1 MSASFILGIIEIP
14 VYTSRHLWHIDR
26 VETQELQMTKTTD
39 IAKLASKIRKSS
51 VFEDRL
57 EYSVEDLAIMY
68 ALTIAEAKKLFIA
81 LHI

>member
-1 MSASFILGIIEIP
+1 
-14 VYTSRHLWHIDR
+14 
-26 VETQELQMTKTTD
+26 MTKTTD